1 MKVRS
6 RGVLMEVVVALAAAA
21 AVLGVV
27 IRGGG
32 GENRWIGAAVG
43 GGREG
48 RCGVAGGRRERWS

>member
-1 MKVRS
+1 
-6 RGVLMEVVVALAAAA
+6 VALAAAA

-27 IRGGG
+27 IGGGG

-48 RCGVAGGRRERWS
+48 RCGVAGGRRERWSRWAG